1 MITFCVVGFGS
12 HWWRE
17 KASQSF
23 CLRFEMEGGANLL
36 ALYSI
41 RSFTRNAVVS
51 LPKRLFYWTKLPLNG
66 SRNYINNQ
74 SSVWCREE
82 ATQCRFHS
90 QKRWPPSS
98 VLQHLS
104 LCCAPT
110 ATFSQP
116 KPDSANPNPFSY
128 HWKPKHGLHSHSLNT

>member
-1 MITFCVVGFGS
+1 MITFCVIGFGS

-17 KASQSF
+17 KTSQSF
-23 CLRFEMEGGANLL
+23 CFRFEMEGGANLL
-36 ALYSI
+36 RLYAASLETP
-41 RSFTRNAVVS
+41 SFLLDKIT
-51 LPKRLFYWTKLPLNG
+51 PGWKL
-66 SRNYINNQ
+66 NYINNQ

-90 QKRWPPSS
+90 QKRCPPSS

-104 LCCAPT
+104 LCCCAPP

-128 HWKPKHGLHSHSLNT
+128 LWKPKHGLHSHSLNTRGTQN